1 MNDIELFIR
10 NSVPYI
16 IDVSIA
22 SNIKRTFTTDFDVNG
37 KPYRKQ
43 IAYMENTTRIGNILV
58 KILAE
63 EPKVVCNVIYYI
75 INHLSYNRNIIEL
88 SPREIAKEIGNTESN
103 ISKAITRCGELTIIK
118 RLNTVKGYEAASR
131 KLWIVNHNYIFNSSI
146 QELDNAYNRLKQSN
160 NNNGSKSKET

>member
-37 KPYRKQ
+37 KPYRQQ

-63 EPKVVCNVIYYI
+63 EPKVHKYG
-75 INHLSYNRNIIEL
+75 IEL
-88 SPREIAKEIGNTESN
+88 TEDKDSKKLFASVRLAKVDDVELAKLSGYNKKLDKVMENVTKVLNEIEEELKNITKEE
-103 ISKAITRCGELTIIK
+103 IK
-118 RLNTVKGYEAASR
+118 
-131 KLWIVNHNYIFNSSI
+131 
-146 QELDNAYNRLKQSN
+146 
-160 NNNGSKSKET
+160 